1 MRVVD
6 KKTIKKKLLKNIYI
20 MKARV
25 PWMVQLD
32 CRKKQNSQFNSEF
45 LRKKKTR
52 RKITKYQIDTKC
64 VA

>member
-6 KKTIKKKLLKNIYI
+6 KKNYKKTLLKNIYI

-45 LRKKKTR
+45 LRKK
-52 RKITKYQIDTKC
+52 
-64 VA
+64 